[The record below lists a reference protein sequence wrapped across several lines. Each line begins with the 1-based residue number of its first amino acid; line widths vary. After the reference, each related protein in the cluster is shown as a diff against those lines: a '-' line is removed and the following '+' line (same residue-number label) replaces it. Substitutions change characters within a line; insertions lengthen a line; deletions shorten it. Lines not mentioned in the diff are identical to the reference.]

1 MLASGKEAWG
11 DAICDFLTNLVGTF
25 ECKICVCITLVE
37 MKYKMD
43 YLVLNERDRI
53 SKRQRKREEKIDHQ
67 GCNSR
72 KCARTPECTF
82 LYNPAK
88 NHNMEEVR
96 IFYLLIC
103 VSEFILSY
111 HKEAG

>member
-1 MLASGKEAWG
+1 MS
-11 DAICDFLTNLVGTF
+11 V
-25 ECKICVCITLVE
+25 KICVCITLVE

-53 SKRQRKREEKIDHQ
+53 SRRQRKREEKIDHQ
-67 GCNSR
+67 GSNSR

-88 NHNMEEVR
+88 TTIWKMQ
-96 IFYLLIC
+96 IFYLLIR
-103 VSEFILSY
+103 VNEFILSY